1 MKLHWLLTG
10 TIGTIFLLSSP
21 ALAAKLESWQFDA
34 QQNRLEFNT
43 FGSVQPKAQ
52 LIFNP
57 TRLVID
63 LPDTTFGRPQL
74 TQSVGG
80 AVRSIRVGQFEPQ
93 TARIV
98 VELAPGYTIDPQE
111 VKFVASTGSRWL
123 VQLPTPTLAS
133 IGSSADISIQPE
145 PISPQPTSNTE
156 FSSRNIYS
164 VVKTD
169 SVTSTNP
176 RPLGNTLAAV
186 TQLESF
192 RVTGDGFF
200 VRTNGGN
207 PQIQVNRSSDKRA
220 VNIDITGASLSS
232 SLAQQDLSVNRYGVS
247 RIQFYQLQTRQPT
260 VRMTLYVDKNSPDWR
275 ASTSSIGG
283 FVIIPSR
290 VVKLPG
296 DSDSSLISQATDS
309 PAIIQS
315 VELADNGTQ
324 LLIRSD
330 KPVSAKGGWDRSS
343 GLFRVTIANA
353 KLAPRVT
360 GPAFNAN
367 SPILRVRLQPQED
380 SVDVLVQPA
389 SGIQIGELNQ
399 ISNQLLTLQLQ
410 RNRAITPPVAL
421 PPLPSTRDQ
430 LPELNINVPQTI
442 PPETRPVPRGKLLVV
457 IDPGHGGKDSG
468 APGLGRLLEKDVV
481 LPIGKRVAAI
491 LEQNG
496 VQAVLTRDAD
506 FFVELQ
512 GRVDIA
518 ERVNA
523 TLFVSIHANSVGN
536 RPDVN
541 GLEVYY
547 YDSGY
552 ALAEVV
558 RKTILQD
565 IGTLKDRGTRKARF
579 YVLRKSS
586 MPSIL
591 VETGYMSGR
600 EDNPRLG
607 SPEYQNRMADA
618 IASGVLKYLRQR

>member
-1 MKLHWLLTG
+1 VKLHWLLTG

-21 ALAAKLESWQFDA
+21 TLAAKLESWRFDA

-43 FGSVQPKAQ
+43 LGTVQPKAQ

-63 LPDTTFGRPQL
+63 LPGTDFGRSQL
-74 TQSVGG
+74 TQPVGG
-80 AVRSIRVGQFEPQ
+80 KIRSIRVGQFDPQ

-98 VELAPGYTIDPQE
+98 IELAPGYTIDPQQ
-111 VKFVASTGSRWL
+111 VKFIPTTGSRWI
-123 VQLPTPTLAS
+123 VQLPTPSAQPITSSAEISLQPQLKSPAS
-133 IGSSADISIQPE
+133 I
-145 PISPQPTSNTE
+145 SNSE
-156 FSSRNIYS
+156 LPPRNVYS
-164 VVKTD
+164 VITTESSIRQPV
-169 SVTSTNP
+169 
-176 RPLGNTLAAV
+176 RNTIAAV

-220 VNIDITGASLSS
+220 VNIDITGASLSP
-232 SLAQQDLSVNRYGVS
+232 SLSPQDLSVNRYGVS
-247 RIQFYQLQTRQPT
+247 RIQFSQLQTRQPT
-260 VRMTLYVDKNSPDWR
+260 VRVTLYVDQNSPDWR
-275 ASTSSIGG
+275 ASSSSIGG
-283 FVIIPSR
+283 FVILPSR
-290 VVKLPG
+290 VVRLPG
-296 DSDSSLISQATDS
+296 DSGSTLIAEATDT
-309 PAIIQS
+309 PAMIQA

-324 LLIRSD
+324 LLIRSNQ
-330 KPVSAKGGWDRSS
+330 PVSARGGWDRSS
-343 GLFRVTIANA
+343 GLFRITISNA
-353 KLAPRVT
+353 RLAPRVI

-380 SVDVLVQPA
+380 SVTVLIQPA
-389 SGIQIGELNQ
+389 SGVQVGELNQ
-399 ISNQLLTLQLQ
+399 ISNQLLALQLQ
-410 RNRAITPPVAL
+410 RTRSITPPVGL
-421 PPLPSTRDQ
+421 PPLPSTRGQ
-430 LPELNINVPQTI
+430 LPDSNINIPEPVT
-442 PPETRPVPRGKLLVV
+442 PPETRPVPRGRLLVV

-468 APGLGRLLEKDVV
+468 APGFGLLEKDVV
-481 LPIGKRVAAI
+481 LPIGKRIAAT

-496 VQAVLTRDAD
+496 VQTVLTRDAD

-523 TLFVSIHANSVGN
+523 TLFVSIHANAVDN

-552 ALAEVV
+552 ALANAV
-558 RKTILQD
+558 RTTILED
-565 IGTLKDRGTRKARF
+565 IGTIKDRGTRKARF

-591 VETGYMSGR
+591 VETGYMTGR

-607 SPEYQNRMADA
+607 SPEYQNRMGDA
-618 IASGVLKYLRQR
+618 IARGILKYLRQR

>member
-1 MKLHWLLTG
+1 VKLHWLLTG

-21 ALAAKLESWQFDA
+21 TLAAKLESWRFDA

-43 FGSVQPKAQ
+43 LGTVQPKAQ

-63 LPDTTFGRPQL
+63 LPGTDFGRSQL
-74 TQSVGG
+74 TQPVGG
-80 AVRSIRVGQFEPQ
+80 KIRSIRVGQFDPQ

-98 VELAPGYTIDPQE
+98 IELAPGYTIDPQQ
-111 VKFVASTGSRWL
+111 VKFIPTTGSRWI
-123 VQLPTPTLAS
+123 VQLPTPSAQPITSSAEISLQPQLKSPAS
-133 IGSSADISIQPE
+133 I
-145 PISPQPTSNTE
+145 SNSE
-156 FSSRNIYS
+156 LPPRNVYS
-164 VVKTD
+164 VITTESSIRQPV
-169 SVTSTNP
+169 
-176 RPLGNTLAAV
+176 RNTIAAV

-220 VNIDITGASLSS
+220 VNIDITGASLSP
-232 SLAQQDLSVNRYGVS
+232 SLSPQDLSVNRYGVS
-247 RIQFYQLQTRQPT
+247 RIQFSQLQTRQPT
-260 VRMTLYVDKNSPDWR
+260 VRVTLYVDQNSPDWR
-275 ASTSSIGG
+275 ASSSSIGG
-283 FVIIPSR
+283 FVILPSR
-290 VVKLPG
+290 VVRLPG
-296 DSDSSLISQATDS
+296 DSGSTLIAEATDT
-309 PAIIQS
+309 PAMIQA

-324 LLIRSD
+324 LLIRSNQ
-330 KPVSAKGGWDRSS
+330 PVSARGGWDRSS
-343 GLFRVTIANA
+343 GLFRITISNA
-353 KLAPRVT
+353 KLAPRVI

-380 SVDVLVQPA
+380 SVTVLIQPA
-389 SGIQIGELNQ
+389 SGVQVGELNQ
-399 ISNQLLTLQLQ
+399 ISNQLLALQLQ
-410 RNRAITPPVAL
+410 RTRSITPPVGL
-421 PPLPSTRDQ
+421 PPLPSTRGQ
-430 LPELNINVPQTI
+430 LPDSNINIPEPVT
-442 PPETRPVPRGKLLVV
+442 PPETRPVPRGRLLVV

-468 APGLGRLLEKDVV
+468 APGFGLLEKDVV
-481 LPIGKRVAAI
+481 LPIGKRIAAT

-496 VQAVLTRDAD
+496 VQTVLTRDAD

-523 TLFVSIHANSVGN
+523 TLFVSIHANAVDN

-552 ALAEVV
+552 ALANAV
-558 RKTILQD
+558 RTTIVED
-565 IGTLKDRGTRKARF
+565 IGTIKDRGTRKARF

-591 VETGYMSGR
+591 VETGYMTGR

-607 SPEYQNRMADA
+607 SPEYQNRMGDA
-618 IASGVLKYLRQR
+618 IARGILKYLRQR

>member
-10 TIGTIFLLSSP
+10 TIGTIFWLSSP
-21 ALAAKLESWQFDA
+21 ALAAKLESWHFDSK
-34 QQNRLEFNT
+34 QNRLEFNT
-43 FGSVQPKAQ
+43 LGAVQPKAQ

-63 LPDTTFGRPQL
+63 LPDTDFGRPQL
-74 TQSVGG
+74 TQPIGG
-80 AVRSIRVGQFEPQ
+80 AVRSIRVGQFDPQ

-98 VELAPGYTIDPQE
+98 VELAPGYTIDPQG
-111 VKFVASTGSRWL
+111 VKFIPTTGSRWL
-123 VQLPTPTLAS
+123 VQLPTPTATP
-133 IGSSADISIQPE
+133 ITSSADISLQSE
-145 PISPQPTSNTE
+145 PQTLETRANSE
-156 FSSRNIYS
+156 FPSRNIYS

-169 SVTSTNP
+169 PVTSNNP

-200 VRTNGGN
+200 VRTNGGS

-220 VNIDITGASLSS
+220 VNIEITGASLSP
-232 SLAQQDLSVNRYGVS
+232 SLLQQDLAVNRYGVN
-247 RIQFYQLQTRQPT
+247 RIQFSQLQTRQPT

-283 FVIIPSR
+283 FVIIPNR
-290 VVKLPG
+290 VVRLPG
-296 DSDSSLISQATDS
+296 NSDANLVAEATDS
-309 PAIIQS
+309 PAIIQA

-324 LLIRSD
+324 LLIRSNR
-330 KPVSAKGGWDRSS
+330 PVSAKGGWDRSS
-343 GLFRVTIANA
+343 GLFRIAIANA
-353 KLAPRVT
+353 KLAPRVI

-380 SVDVLVQPA
+380 SVNILVQPA
-389 SGIQIGELNQ
+389 SGVQIGEVNQ
-399 ISNQLLTLQLQ
+399 VSNQLLAVQLQ
-410 RNRAITPPVAL
+410 RTHAITPPIGL
-421 PPLPSTRDQ
+421 PPLPPTNGQ
-430 LPELNINVPQTI
+430 LPNSKDN
-442 PPETRPVPRGKLLVV
+442 PPPAPRPVPTGKLIVV

-468 APGLGRLLEKDVV
+468 APGLGGLLEKDVI

-491 LEQNG
+491 LERNG

-523 TLFVSIHANSVGN
+523 TLFVSIHANSVDS

-552 ALAEVV
+552 GLAEVV
-558 RKTILQD
+558 RNTILQD
-565 IGTLKDRGTRKARF
+565 IGTIKDRGTRKARF

-591 VETGYMSGR
+591 VETGYMTGR

-607 SPEYQNRMADA
+607 SPEYQNRMAEA
-618 IASGVLKYLRQR
+618 IARGILKYLRQR